1 MYSITLPLE
10 LTNILRYFSILLYIK
25 LVRQVSV
32 MNILCSISTIKE
44 LPRTIKNI
52 VWQQVNILAIHVTEL
67 SVWFFKPFVMYPFS
81 LLELGS
87 DNTAYLDLLIY
98 NFIFNLLWSIVKRSK
113 ELSKLQCFWDLH
125 IISQVSVKRNFF
137 FLSYTAIAADYL
149 FI

>member
-1 MYSITLPLE
+1 MMYSITLPLE
-10 LTNILRYFSILLYIK
+10 FTNILRYFSILLYIK

-32 MNILCSISTIKE
+32 MNILCSISAIKE

-67 SVWFFKPFVMYPFS
+67 SVWFFKPFLMYHPLS

-113 ELSKLQCFWDLH
+113 ELLKLQYFWDLH
-125 IISQVSVKRNFF
+125 IISQV
-137 FLSYTAIAADYL
+137 
-149 FI
+149 